1 MFIKLTSAENQKTI
15 LLRTK
20 DIKSVIERAAY
31 NVVKT
36 YEGFTYHVED
46 SMWQIERDLKGRE

>member
-1 MFIKLTSAENQKTI
+1 MFIRLTSKQNNKII

-20 DIKSVIERAAY
+20 DIKRVEERADYIA
-31 NVVKT
+31 VTT
-36 YEGFTYHVED
+36 YEGFTYHVND